1 VKSPRARPDAS
12 ASGFLRLSAWGPWIA
27 TIAAA
32 VIFGLSAGGGCA
44 LIHAENRP
52 LPPLTASVMGSQELI
67 SNRTLLGKPAIL
79 NVWSPSCVPCR
90 LELPG
95 LDELAEKYAGRVTVM
110 GLLAW
115 GTPGQA
121 AAFAKSKGLTHL
133 PIALGADH
141 FVESM
146 GVDAVP
152 TTFFV
157 RADGTLVGRL
167 TGAAPEWLFKRQ
179 AEKLLAATP

>member
-1 VKSPRARPDAS
+1 VRKT
-12 ASGFLRLSAWGPWIA
+12 LSKLGPWVAIIGA
-27 TIAAA
+27 SVLFA
-32 VIFGLSAGGGCA
+32 LSAGGGCS
-44 LIHAENRP
+44 LVHAENRP
-52 LPPLTASVMGSQELI
+52 LPALAAIVMGTHAPV

-95 LDELAEKYAGRVTVM
+95 LDELAEKYEGRVTVM
-110 GLLAW
+110 SLLAW

-121 AAFAKSKGLTHL
+121 SAFAKSKGLTHL
-133 PIALGADH
+133 PIAIGADS
-141 FVESM
+141 FVESL

-179 AEKLLAATP
+179 AEKLLAGPQ

>member
-1 VKSPRARPDAS
+1 VRKA
-12 ASGFLRLSAWGPWIA
+12 LSKLGPWVA
-27 TIAAA
+27 TIGAA
-32 VIFGLSAGGGCA
+32 VLFALASGGGCSFV
-44 LIHAENRP
+44 HAENRP
-52 LPPLTASVMGSQELI
+52 LPPLSARVMGSEAHV
-67 SNRTLLGKPAIL
+67 SNQTLRGKPAIL

-110 GLLAW
+110 SLLAW

-121 AAFAKSKGLTHL
+121 SAFAKSKGLTHL
-133 PIALGADH
+133 PIAVGADT
-141 FVESM
+141 FVQSM

-157 RADGTLVGRL
+157 RADGTLVGSL

-179 AEKLLAATP
+179 AEKLLAGPQ